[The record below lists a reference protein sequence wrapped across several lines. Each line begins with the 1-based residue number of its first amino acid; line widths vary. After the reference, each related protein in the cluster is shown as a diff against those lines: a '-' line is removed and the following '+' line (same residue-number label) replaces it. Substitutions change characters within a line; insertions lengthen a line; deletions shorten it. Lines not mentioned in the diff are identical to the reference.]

1 MLTTLTKQQSQGYA
15 ALICDAGV
23 PVMGI
28 DPDGNYK
35 FLNLSTEGFPS
46 NNVPLTTTSFALNPI
61 SVTVNS
67 NPLAVLM
74 AAGTII
80 FNAPIFVIITA
91 GLYNIDPFVSYMANN
106 GLAGSLN
113 ILLMRQSPASLLNSY
128 ITTLTPPVQ
137 AILTQTNTSTGLGG
151 FYPANTMLAM
161 GGTDGTKTLYMA
173 TGGSK
178 QMYLTAGSYNMV
190 GIVSAASTIGGTQ
203 SANIGFNNFS
213 KVM

>member
-1 MLTTLTKQQSQGYA
+1 MISTLVKQQSQGYA

-28 DPDGNYK
+28 DADGNYK
-35 FLNLSTEGFPS
+35 FLNLTTEGFPS
-46 NNVPLTTTSFALNPI
+46 NNIPLTTTSFALTPI
-61 SVTVNS
+61 AVTVNS

-113 ILLMRQSPASLLNSY
+113 ILLMRQSPASALNTY

-137 AILTQTNTSTGLGG
+137 AVLTQANTLTGNAG
-151 FYPANTMLAM
+151 FYPNNTMMAM
-161 GGTDGTKTLYMA
+161 GGTDGAKTLYMA
-173 TGGSK
+173 TGGNK
-178 QMYLTAGSYNMV
+178 QIYLTAGSYNMV
-190 GIVSAASTIGGTQ
+190 GIVATASTIGGTQ